1 MGAGDRRAALL
12 GVEGDRQQG
21 KEGGAC
27 HCEMGRPEQRLWK
40 WADGGWHSVAPPS
53 CEEAQGHSL
62 SQLLQWGGSRGA
74 SGRWWSS
81 TDALEQTQESFPSK
95 AYSSKHSSTQTCLLL
110 VYKSAPTWG
119 LSCKLSLSYWLQSW
133 EASSEESTQ
142 RGSNR
147 WRTSCQALRGWGMT
161 RCVCRAGLGLWE

>member
-27 HCEMGRPEQRLWK
+27 RREMGRPEQRPWK

-53 CEEAQGHSL
+53 CEEAQGHSP

-81 TDALEQTQESFPSK
+81 TDALEQTQKSFPSK
-95 AYSSKHSSTQTCLLL
+95 TYSSKHTSTKLACCWFTNQHPPG
-110 VYKSAPTWG
+110 VFPAKSLCPIG
-119 LSCKLSLSYWLQSW
+119 F
-133 EASSEESTQ
+133 
-142 RGSNR
+142 
-147 WRTSCQALRGWGMT
+147 
-161 RCVCRAGLGLWE
+161 RAGKPPAKSPPREGPIGVAPPDEP